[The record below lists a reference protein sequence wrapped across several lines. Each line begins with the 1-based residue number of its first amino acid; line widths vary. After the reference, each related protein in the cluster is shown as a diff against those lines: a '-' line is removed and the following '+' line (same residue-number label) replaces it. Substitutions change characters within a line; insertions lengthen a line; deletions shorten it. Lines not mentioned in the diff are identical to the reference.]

1 MAAPLTSGQSS
12 LLLWLLSLLVY
23 LLGTHVGMAALREVL
38 RDDLSDG
45 TPSPRHS
52 PISAQDRVRLALTA
66 GAAWGS
72 ALTVGFVLA
81 LASMPLPYAVG
92 FQATAGILLWT
103 AAVVLCFG
111 LALAVLRMP
120 LWPGPPL
127 AGVALGLLALLLQA
141 GWLGAAG
148 FKPGL
153 AWRLETLMLA
163 GAVMSL
169 GLALALTMGFSE
181 ATRTSPWRRRWRA
194 GAAVLATLALLAGQ
208 ELLLGG
214 MQLVKQLGSLH
225 QHQLSSALLSLI
237 GGAGLPIALVIT
249 MLTLHFGRRSRS
261 RRHHRDFTLTQLVE
275 ARPQSWPR
283 QRKRVRTGIKFTG
296 SPGSRRSG
304 SGSVQSRK

>member
-1 MAAPLTSGQSS
+1 MSASLSSGQSS

-45 TPSPRHS
+45 TPSPWRS
-52 PISAQDRVRLALTA
+52 PITAQDRVRLALTA

-72 ALTVGFVLA
+72 AVTVGFVLA
-81 LASMPLPYAVG
+81 VASMPLPYAVG

-111 LALAVLRMP
+111 LALAVLRTP
-120 LWPGPPL
+120 LWPGPAL
-127 AGVALGLLALLLQA
+127 AGAALGLLALLLQA
-141 GWLGAAG
+141 SWLGAAG

-153 AWRLETLMLA
+153 AWGLQPLMLA
-163 GAVMSL
+163 GAAMSL

-261 RRHHRDFTLTQLVE
+261 RRHHRDFTLTQLIE
-275 ARPQSWPR
+275 ERPVHWPS
-283 QRKRVRTGIKFTG
+283 QRRRVRTGIKFTG
-296 SPGSRRSG
+296 SPTSSRSG
-304 SGSVQSRK
+304 SGSVQSRE